1 MSWPTAHAALV
12 RYAAQVLPAEPE
24 QVTVLG
30 IDETRRG
37 TPKWEQDTETG
48 KWELVADRWHIGFV
62 DIAGGQ
68 GLLGQ
73 VEGRNSTA
81 VATWLAARPPWWKQ
95 AVQYV
100 VIDMC
105 ATFRAAIRKAL
116 PHARIVVDH
125 FHIVQLA
132 NTKLAELRRRLTWKM
147 RDRRGRAG
155 WSPMKHSAG
164 ASVRNESCVEERPVI
179 LDGWTS
185 PTGVPSTHPSWSP

>member
-1 MSWPTAHAALV
+1 LV
-12 RYAAQVLPAEPE
+12 V
-24 QVTVLG
+24 
-30 IDETRRG
+30 
-37 TPKWEQDTETG
+37 
-48 KWELVADRWHIGFV
+48 DRWHIGFV
-62 DIAGGQ
+62 DISGGQ

-81 VATWLAARPPWWKQ
+81 VAGWPAARPPRWKQ

-125 FHIVQLA
+125 FHVVQLA

-147 RDRRGRAG
+147 RGRRGRTGDEEFDHRRLLRSNIEDLTAEQIQTMERDLKRAG
-155 WSPMKHSAG
+155 TYGKQ
-164 ASVRNESCVEERPVI
+164 I
-179 LDGWTS
+179 
-185 PTGVPSTHPSWSP
+185 